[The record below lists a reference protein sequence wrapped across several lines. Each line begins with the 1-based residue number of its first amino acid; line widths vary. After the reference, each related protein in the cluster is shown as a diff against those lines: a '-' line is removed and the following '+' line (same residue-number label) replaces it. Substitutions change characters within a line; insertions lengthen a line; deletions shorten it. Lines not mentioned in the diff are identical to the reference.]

1 MKFSVIIPLYNKAP
15 YITTTVESVLAQT
28 FRDFEVIVVDDG
40 SSDGGA
46 ELVEAIADPRVRL
59 VRQANAGVSAARNH
73 AISLARGEWVAF
85 LDADDWHHP
94 RYLVTLVDVQNAWP
108 QADTV
113 AADFVPLAH
122 AEGLWPPCW
131 PAIKNC
137 PDVELITDL
146 PSRWMAGPCFF
157 TSAVTVKTA
166 QLQKM
171 QPCFPVGESCGEDL
185 DLWFRLAE
193 HSPIALARTP
203 LVAYRLETEG
213 CLTASHQTTSL
224 RPFMQRMQARALSGC
239 LSAPQ
244 SRSLLR
250 LVAQLKVTF
259 ARQAIA
265 SGNRIEGLC
274 WLLKGHYVVQSKRW
288 WLTGV
293 MVLFFPGHLIKEW
306 ERRHMGRTFTIPGR
320 LESVVVDKRP
330 AQHRPIA
337 QTAAV
342 HPKGLHRIGN
352 LKNGGGLV
360 LALDRLSQTPEFPFK
375 N

>member
-15 YITTTVESVLAQT
+15 YITTTVNSVLAQT
-28 FRDFEVIVVDDG
+28 FMDLEVIVVDDG

-46 ELVEAIADPRVRL
+46 ELVEAITDPRVRL

-94 RYLVTLVDVQNAWP
+94 RYLVTLVDVQNAYP

-113 AADFVPLAH
+113 AADFLRVPH
-122 AEGLWPPCW
+122 TEGIWPPCW
-131 PAIKNC
+131 PVIENF

-146 PSRWMAGPCFF
+146 PTRWMTGPCIL
-157 TSAVTVKTA
+157 TSGVSVKTA

-193 HSPIALARTP
+193 YSPIALARTP

-213 CLTASHQTTSL
+213 CLTSSHNKAIMQ
-224 RPFMQRMQARALSGC
+224 PFVQRMQARALSGD
-239 LSAPQ
+239 LTIRQ

-250 LVAQLKVTF
+250 LVAQFKVSL
-259 ARQAIA
+259 AREAIA
-265 SGNRIEGLC
+265 SGNRFEGLC
-274 WLLKGHYVVQSKRW
+274 WLFKGYRVILKKRW
-288 WLTGV
+288 WLTCAG
-293 MVLFFPGHLIKEW
+293 LI
-306 ERRHMGRTFTIPGR
+306 
-320 LESVVVDKRP
+320 
-330 AQHRPIA
+330 
-337 QTAAV
+337 
-342 HPKGLHRIGN
+342 
-352 LKNGGGLV
+352 
-360 LALDRLSQTPEFPFK
+360 
-375 N
+375 

>member
-15 YITTTVESVLAQT
+15 YITATVESVLAQT
-28 FRDFEVIVVDDG
+28 FRDLEVIVVDDG

-46 ELVEAIADPRVRL
+46 ELVEAITDPRVRL

-94 RYLVTLVDVQNAWP
+94 SYLATLVDVQSAWP

-113 AADFVPLAH
+113 AAGFVPLAH
-122 AEGLWPPCW
+122 TEGLWPPCW
-131 PAIKNC
+131 PLIKNSA
-137 PDVELITDL
+137 DVELITDL

-157 TSAVTVKTA
+157 TSAVTVRTV

-171 QPCFPVGESCGEDL
+171 QPCFPEGESCGEDL

-213 CLTASHQTTSL
+213 CLTASHTPTVMQ
-224 RPFMQRMQARALSGC
+224 PFMQRMQARALSGC
-239 LSAPQ
+239 LSVRQ

-250 LVAQLKVTF
+250 LVAQFKVTF

-265 SGNRIEGLC
+265 SGNRVEGLC
-274 WLLKGHYVVQSKRW
+274 WLVKGHYVVQSKRW

-293 MVLFFPGHLIKEW
+293 MALFFPGHLVKAW
-306 ERRHMGRTFTIPGR
+306 ELHRRGQAFSNPGS
-320 LESVVVDKRP
+320 LEGMVVVKRP
-330 AQHRPIA
+330 AQTGGQWPKPLRPL
-337 QTAAV
+337 
-342 HPKGLHRIGN
+342 KGAFTELGI
-352 LKNGGGLV
+352 
-360 LALDRLSQTPEFPFK
+360 
-375 N
+375 

>member
-1 MKFSVIIPLYNKAP
+1 MKFSVVIPLYNKAP
-15 YITTTVESVLAQT
+15 YITAAVESVLSQT

-46 ELVEAIADPRVRL
+46 ERVEAITDPRVRL

-94 RYLVTLVDVQNAWP
+94 RYLDTLVDVHSAWP

-131 PAIKNC
+131 PVIENR

-166 QLQKM
+166 LLQKM
-171 QPCFPVGESCGEDL
+171 QPCFPVGESRGEDL

-213 CLTASHQTTSL
+213 CLTASHQTTVMQ
-224 RPFMQRMQARALSGC
+224 PFMQRMQARALSGC
-239 LSAPQ
+239 LSARQ

-250 LVAQLKVTF
+250 LVAQFKVTF

-274 WLLKGHYVVQSKRW
+274 WLLNGHYVVKSKRW
-288 WLTGV
+288 WLTAV
-293 MVLFFPGHLIKEW
+293 MALFFPVHLIKAW
-306 ERRHMGRTFTIPGR
+306 ELRHMRRNFTSPGS
-320 LESVVVDKRP
+320 LEGMAVAKRP
-330 AQHRPIA
+330 AQSIG
-337 QTAAV
+337 QL
-342 HPKGLHRIGN
+342 PKPLLP
-352 LKNGGGLV
+352 LKGAFTKLGI
-360 LALDRLSQTPEFPFK
+360 
-375 N
+375 

>member
-1 MKFSVIIPLYNKAP
+1 MKFSVIIPLYNKAR
-15 YITTTVESVLAQT
+15 YIIAAVESVLAQT
-28 FRDFEVIVVDDG
+28 FRDFEVIVIDDG
-40 SSDGGA
+40 STDGGA
-46 ELVEAIADPRVRL
+46 ELVEAITDPRVRL

-108 QADTV
+108 QAETV

-131 PAIKNC
+131 PVIKNC

-157 TSAVTVKTA
+157 TSSVTVKTA

-203 LVAYRLETEG
+203 LVAYRLETQG
-213 CLTASHQTTSL
+213 CLTASHQTTL
-224 RPFMQRMQARALSGC
+224 QPFMQRMQARALSGC
-239 LSAPQ
+239 LSPGQ

-250 LVAQLKVTF
+250 LVAQFKVTF

-265 SGNRIEGLC
+265 SGNRFEGLC
-274 WLLKGHYVVQSKRW
+274 WLLQGHYVVQSKRW

-293 MVLFFPGHLIKEW
+293 MALFFPGHLIKAW
-306 ERRHMGRTFTIPGR
+306 ELRRMAQPFTNPGS
-320 LESVVVDKRP
+320 LEGMAVAKRP
-330 AQHRPIA
+330 SHSVIQQHKPLRLL
-337 QTAAV
+337 
-342 HPKGLHRIGN
+342 KGTLTELGI
-352 LKNGGGLV
+352 
-360 LALDRLSQTPEFPFK
+360 
-375 N
+375 